1 MAETNVAPK
10 IFITGDSWGVK
21 EWTRN
26 NMNDSAEEIERKD
39 HNSHRGLHTY
49 FEQDGFEVHNKSSGG
64 SSNKDSIDRLI
75 KYINDGNNLYNKNV
89 DYIFWIVTDPIR
101 DLRPY
106 DKLTDQICASDGLE
120 KLIKNLFHDV
130 CDYANSLAKIHDLKI
145 HLIGGITSFD
155 PKEIDPYEALVALIP
170 SWYYFLLTD
179 EETKLIPKTT
189 VWTSQTSDVHID
201 NIDFKYISKHL
212 NKEKSKK
219 IFNEY
224 WQISEFHRIVHNSN
238 AFFKLDNSHPNRDAH
253 RLVYDY
259 IIKYINDSGN

>member
-1 MAETNVAPK
+1 MSSK

-39 HNSHRGLHTY
+39 HDSHRGLHTY

-75 KYINDGNNLYNKNV
+75 EYINDGDNLYNKNV

-106 DKLTDQICASDGLE
+106 NIPENKLADEICASNGLK
-120 KLIKNLFHDV
+120 KLIKKLFHNA
-130 CDYANSLAKIHDLKI
+130 CDHANRLAKIHDLKI

-155 PKEIDPYEALVALIP
+155 PKEIDPYDNLVALVP
-170 SWYYFLLTD
+170 SWYHFLLTD
-179 EETKLIPKTT
+179 QETKLIPKAT

-201 NIDFKYISKHL
+201 DINIKYISKNL
-212 NKEKSKK
+212 NKIKSRKVL
-219 IFNEY
+219 NEY
-224 WQISEFHRIVHNSN
+224 WHISEFQRVVHNYN

-259 IIKYINDSGN
+259 IIKYINDGRN